1 MSSYFLSSQSTEQH
15 WTRPDVIQGLIHNS
29 IDIGLVLLLTYLMLL
44 AIGERRTLYMVRGLI
59 ILMLAAV
66 ISEKLQF
73 SLLQFVLEKLVLGA
87 AVAMAVIFQGEFR
100 RFLELLGQGKILQ
113 FFKENP
119 AVSKPIML

>member
-1 MSSYFLSSQSTEQH
+1 
-15 WTRPDVIQGLIHNS
+15 
-29 IDIGLVLLLTYLMLL
+29 MLL